1 MVDVYWIKRKHHTD
15 PDTQGYV
22 GVSKSLS
29 NRLQEHRRTKWFCKD
44 DHDVEILTTFDNDKD
59 AYAYEEQMRPTSLIG
74 WNINK
79 GGIKPP
85 DPTGRTGWSKGKKLS
100 QEHRKAISA
109 GMMGRKRGAYGEA
122 HRKAISDSLSGEK
135 HPMYGK
141 PAIQRQRIKVLETG
155 VVYESQVEAAQAL
168 GCRQGDISNC
178 LKGRQKS
185 VRGYRVSVI

>member
-15 PDTQGYV
+15 PETQGYV
-22 GVSKSLS
+22 GVSKALS
-29 NRLQEHRRTKWFCKD
+29 TRLQEHRRTKWFCET
-44 DHDVEILTTFDNDKD
+44 DHDVEVLAKFDDAKD
-59 AYAYEEQMRPTSLIG
+59 AYAYEEQMRPTSQIG

-79 GGIKPP
+79 GGIQPP
-85 DPTGRTGWSKGKKLS
+85 DMTGCVGWNKGRKLS
-100 QEHRKAISA
+100 KEHRDAICK
-109 GMMGRKRGAYGEA
+109 GMTGHKRGAYGEA

-135 HPMYGK
+135 NPRYGK

-155 VVYESQVEAAQAL
+155 IVYESQVEAAHAL

-185 VRGYRVSVI
+185 VRGYRLSVL

>member
-15 PDTQGYV
+15 PETQGYV
-22 GVSKSLS
+22 GVSKSLPT
-29 NRLQEHRRTKWFCKD
+29 RLQEHRRTKWFCETE
-44 DHDVEILTTFDNDKD
+44 HDVEVLAKFDDAKD
-59 AYAYEEQMRPTSLIG
+59 AYAYEEQMRPTSQIG

-79 GGIKPP
+79 GGIQPP
-85 DPTGRTGWSKGKKLS
+85 DATGKTGYWAGKTRPQAHKDAISKGMTGL
-100 QEHRKAISA
+100 
-109 GMMGRKRGAYGEA
+109 KRGAYGEA

-155 VVYESQVEAAQAL
+155 AVYDSQSEAAQAL

-178 LKGRQKS
+178 IKGRQKS
-185 VRGYRVSVI
+185 VKGYRVSVL